1 MHKIAVM
8 GDKDSILG
16 FKAIGFDIYPTAG
29 IKEEKATLLDSLVKD
44 GYALIYITEDAASDI
59 MDVISKY
66 RSGYFPAIILIPG
79 SKGSLGI
86 GKRFVKESIEKAV
99 GADILAQN
107 E

>member
-16 FKAIGFDIYPTAG
+16 FKAIGFDIYPTTG
-29 IKEEKATLLDSLVKD
+29 SQEDKATLLDSLVKD